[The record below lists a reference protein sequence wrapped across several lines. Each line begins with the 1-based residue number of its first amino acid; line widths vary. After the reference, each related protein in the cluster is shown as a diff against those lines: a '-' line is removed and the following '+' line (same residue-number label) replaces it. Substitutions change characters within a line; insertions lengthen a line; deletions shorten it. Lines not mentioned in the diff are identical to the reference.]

1 MATAKLHS
9 RTFSKWAAVPVIVAV
24 AVAGLVGCSSTSAAN
39 SQGDVSGKL
48 SILTPSADSVDK
60 AFANLNAAFEKKYP
74 KVKVEYTP
82 VQNAN
87 YNSAESSRLTAGNV
101 DIVVASP
108 VEVPSYVPSASES
121 NDSLAADAGTFLDLK
136 GQPFLKNFTPS
147 VLDAIRYKGHD
158 YGVPTGLSYYTGIYY
173 NKSIFDKYGLT
184 VPTTW
189 NEFVALCDKLKSAG
203 VTPLGIGG
211 KDSWPAGLTML
222 AAAQGVFPSVSD
234 RQAFA
239 KQLWSQSAKL
249 TDPKA
254 VKVLERVQTMYGY
267 AEANFPG
274 VGYDSV
280 PALFGN
286 GTVAMTPDGT
296 WNEPTI
302 GAAVGSKFE
311 YGYFPIPTADK
322 ASDNK
327 TLGGKVE
334 IRLAVTK
341 ATKNKAAALAW
352 MSFFSDPKNYATFV
366 KESGYAPAE
375 PNIPV
380 SKFLDGLQPYTSTFT
395 PGWDNAWTSNPKAGA
410 AATFPFNYPA
420 VSPMGTDDAQAAAQA
435 AQKDWAAGF

>member
-1 MATAKLHS
+1 MATEKLLS
-9 RTFSKWAAVPVIVAV
+9 RAALKWAAIPTAFALIAV
-24 AVAGLVGCSSTSAAN
+24 GLAGCSSSSSGTTPEN
-39 SQGDVSGKL
+39 VSGKL
-48 SILTPSADSVDK
+48 TILTPSADSVDK
-60 AFANLNAAFEKKYP
+60 AFTNLNAAFEKKYP

-87 YNSAESSRLTAGNV
+87 YNSALSSRLTAGNV

-108 VEVPSYVPSASES
+108 VEVPSYVPAASES

-173 NKSIFDKYGLT
+173 NKALFEKYGLQ

-189 NEFVALCDKLKSAG
+189 KDFVAVCDKLKSAG

-222 AAAQGVFPSVSD
+222 AAAQGIFPAVAD

-239 KQLWSQSAKL
+239 KELWSQSAKL

-254 VKVLERVQTMYGY
+254 VDVLKRVQAMYGY
-267 AEANFPG
+267 AEQNFPG

-280 PALFGN
+280 PGLFGN
-286 GTVAMTPDGT
+286 QTVAMTPDGT

-302 GAAVGSKFE
+302 AAAVGSKFD
-311 YGYFPIPTADK
+311 YGYFPIPTADD
-322 ASDNK
+322 AANNK
-327 TLGGKVE
+327 SLGGKVE
-334 IRLAVTK
+334 IRLAITK

-352 MSFFSDPKNYATFV
+352 MSFFSDPTNYGTFV
-366 KESGYAPAE
+366 KQSGYAPAE

-380 SKFLDGLQPYTSTFT
+380 SKFLDSLQPYTSKFT